1 MNLRD
6 YQINGIKFLS
16 TRDQAILADQ
26 PGLGKTLMA
35 LKTIEELRLTALVIC
50 PKSIR
55 GEWKKEAK
63 KWTSLKLTVIDG
75 SPKAREFLYRL
86 KSNIYILSYDTAIK
100 DHKLIS
106 QLPYDCIILDEAQ
119 RIKNRRTLTAKTVKN
134 LRMPPRRYVLTATP
148 IENRIDELYSLIE
161 FIGNGVY
168 DDLQS
173 ALLSNKGS
181 YSGYFNTAWG
191 SGSKRLRKMAARNP
205 SVIPRAL
212 SKFMLRRRKED
223 VAPELPPKTHITI
236 ETPLT
241 LEQEKE
247 YKLARD
253 EFLRLVGDQTIPIS
267 SVLAQ
272 LTYLRVLC
280 DSTKMFDRAS
290 GSSSKLDEL
299 IPRVKEIVDTNEKVI
314 IFSEYKR
321 MCDKII
327 HALQKAGITDI
338 SYMHGTNC
346 DTEKEKTA
354 FWERNRVMVCT
365 KTGEAGHNLQCAS
378 YVFHIEN
385 NWNPARM
392 EQREDRTHRLGQ
404 SKPVIVYE
412 FFCPETVEEKVRA
425 TLEQK
430 RELIETV
437 IDRPEYREW
446 LRSIV
451 E

>member
-168 DDLQS
+168 DD
-173 ALLSNKGS
+173 SNKGS

-327 HALQKAGITDI
+327 HALQKAGITDL

-378 YVFHIEN
+378 YVFHIDVV
-385 NWNPARM
+385 WNYARM
-392 EQREDRTHRLGQ
+392 IQREDRAHRLGQ
-404 SKPVIVYE
+404 DKPVFVYTMI
-412 FFCPETVEEKVRA
+412 CPGTVEERVLA
-425 TLEQK
+425 TIQEKKDLFEA
-430 RELIETV
+430 V

-446 LRSIV
+446 LRRMV